1 MVRCV
6 CSKALLAPSA
16 RPLASCFA
24 AYPLLPQ
31 LHALYRAD
39 TRPASAQPLYAHN
52 HASSAIALCDLQTEV
67 KIQSKEFQHILRILN
82 TNVDGTRHLP
92 FALTSITGLGRRFS
106 IMVCKKAEVDLTK
119 RAGEITNDEIERIVA
134 IIQNPLQFQI
144 PEFFLNR
151 RKDFK
156 TGKTMHLSAQNFA
169 GALRNDLERMKKIR
183 RHRGL
188 RHYWGT
194 RVRGQHTCTTG
205 RGVGGH

>member
-1 MVRCV
+1 MAAC
-6 CSKALLAPSA
+6 A
-16 RPLASCFA
+16 RPLALCIPLSAHVPAVARA
-24 AYPLLPQ
+24 APCPRRPCARFHALRADNHRLFLPCPLLCVP
-31 LHALYRAD
+31 
-39 TRPASAQPLYAHN
+39 
-52 HASSAIALCDLQTEV
+52 QTEV

-205 RGVGGH
+205 RGIGGH